1 MTCRTI
7 ALLITLALGLLVAPL
22 AATARP
28 AGGAVTIGYLGN
40 SSPSLEPDLVE
51 AFREGLRQLGYVEG
65 QNLIIR
71 YVWAEGQ
78 QERYADLARELVQLQ
93 PDIILTAGTPGT
105 LAAMHATPS
114 IPIVTAIAGEPI
126 AAGLVASLSRPG
138 GNVTGLT
145 TLAAELE
152 GKRLELFKQAV
163 PTLSRVVALLNPAN
177 PFTTIGWKATQP
189 AAEALGLTLQPV
201 EARGPHDLD
210 HAFAT
215 IKEVRPDG
223 LIIIPDRFLLTYR
236 ASIVHFMAEH
246 RLPGMFPFRDFVQEG
261 GLLAYGPDY
270 THLYRRAATYV
281 DKILK
286 GAKPADL
293 PVELPTKFELLINLK
308 TAQALSL
315 TIPPILLF
323 QATEVIR

>member
-1 MTCRTI
+1 MKAI
-7 ALLITLALGLLVAPL
+7 ALIMTLALTFLWAPL
-22 AATARP
+22 LAEARP
-28 AGGAVTIGYLGN
+28 AGGSVTIGYLGN
-40 SSPSLEPDLVE
+40 SSPALEPDLVD

-65 QNLIIR
+65 QNLIIK

-78 QERYADLARELVQLQ
+78 HERYADLARELVQLQ
-93 PDIILTAGTPGT
+93 PDIIFTAGTPGT

-114 IPIVTAIAGEPI
+114 IPIVTAIAGDPI
-126 AAGLVASLSRPG
+126 AAGLVANLARPG

-163 PTLSRVVALLNPAN
+163 PTLARVVTLLNPAN
-177 PFTTIGWKATQP
+177 PFTAIGWKAMQP

-201 EARGPHDLD
+201 EARGPQDLD

-215 IKEVRPDG
+215 IQAGRPDG

-236 ASIVHFMAEH
+236 ASIVQFTAEH

-293 PVELPTKFELLINLK
+293 PVEQPMKFELIINLK
-308 TAQALSL
+308 TAEALGL
-315 TIPPILLF
+315 TISPTLLF
-323 QATEVIR
+323 QADEVIR

>member
-1 MTCRTI
+1 MTRRRI
-7 ALLITLALGLLVAPL
+7 ELLVTLALGLLMAPL
-22 AATARP
+22 LAEARP

-40 SSPSLEPDLVE
+40 SSPSLEPDLVD

-105 LAAMHATPS
+105 LAAKQATQS
-114 IPIVTAIAGEPI
+114 IPIVTAIAGDPV
-126 AAGLVASLSRPG
+126 AAGLVSSLAKPG
-138 GNVTGLT
+138 GNVTGLS
-145 TLAAELE
+145 TLASELE
-152 GKRLELFKQAV
+152 GKCLELKKQAV
-163 PTLSRVVALLNPAN
+163 PKLSRVVALLNPAN
-177 PFTTIGWKATQP
+177 PFTTIAWKAMQP
-189 AAEALGLTLQPV
+189 ATETLGLTLQPV

-210 HAFAT
+210 RTFAT

-236 ASIVHFMAEH
+236 ALIVQFTAEH
-246 RLPGMFPFRDFVQEG
+246 RLLGMFPFRDFVQEG

-270 THLYRRAATYV
+270 TDLYRRAATYV

-293 PVELPTKFELLINLK
+293 PVEQPMKFEFVINLK
-308 TAQALSL
+308 TASALDL
-315 TIPPILLF
+315 TIPPVLLF
-323 QATEVIR
+323 QATKVLR